1 MVKEVLYRLI
11 LSGMYDL
18 DLCVCF
24 MYDWIKLIR
33 VY

>member
-1 MVKEVLYRLI
+1 MVKEVLVKIELYRLI

-24 MYDWIKLIR
+24 MYD
-33 VY
+33 